1 MTMSKVRERHWVP
14 RLRRLAKQVR
24 SNCHGC
30 RRFQAKA
37 FSAPA
42 LGKLPRTR
50 TEGTAP
56 FQVLGVDFAGP
67 IRYRVK
73 GNKEKKAYLALF
85 ACSLTRAV
93 HLELVKS
100 LETDDFIM
108 CFKKFIARRGRPE
121 LVYSDNGTAFEAAAM
136 WLQVVRKD
144 KKFNDNLAELEIE
157 WRFNLSRAP
166 WWGVNLKASLD
177 YSREPSTSQSEMGH

>member
-1 MTMSKVRERHWVP
+1 
-14 RLRRLAKQVR
+14 
-24 SNCHGC
+24 
-30 RRFQAKA
+30 
-37 FSAPA
+37 
-42 LGKLPRTR
+42 
-50 TEGTAP
+50 
-56 FQVLGVDFAGP
+56 
-67 IRYRVK
+67 
-73 GNKEKKAYLALF
+73 
-85 ACSLTRAV
+85 
-93 HLELVKS
+93 
-100 LETDDFIM
+100 M